1 MATSTGWAPARPVE
15 RHGAPRGGGA
25 RSKSV
30 APGPRRPSPSPA
42 RSRPAADHGGSAD
55 SCRVRVAVRLRP
67 KNSEDLAH
75 GADLDCC
82 VELQPE
88 SKRLKL
94 KKNNWSCESYK
105 FDEVFSENA
114 SQKRVY
120 EVVAKPVVESVLEG
134 YNGTVMA
141 YGQTGTGK
149 TYTVGRLGKD
159 DPSERGIMVRALE
172 HIFSSLSVK
181 TDRVAISYLQLYLE
195 SVQDLLAPE
204 KNNIPIVEDAKTG
217 EVCLPG
223 AAIVEVKDLEH
234 VFQLLQIG
242 EANRHAANT
251 KMNTESSRS
260 HAILIIHLQRSS
272 RIKEENSSSLANDAH
287 GIFPNDLPLVIKS
300 KLLIVDLAGSE
311 RIDKSG
317 SEGHMIE
324 EAKFINLSL
333 TSLGKCINALAENSP
348 HVPTRDS
355 KLTRILRDS
364 FGGTSRTSLVVTIG
378 PSARHYSETSSTVM
392 FGQRAM
398 KVVNTM
404 KLKEEV
410 DYEILY
416 KKMEREVDR
425 LTSEM
430 ERQQKLMQNEKMQL
444 NKKLKESERTF
455 HDFKTAS
462 DMQIE
467 NLAKENHQLGYAVK
481 KLMQDLDEE
490 KGQKNLLSE
499 QITELEKLLNEN
511 KQQQLEN
518 LSKTKILTDTTKEH
532 EMEMGKLLRQ
542 LEEERCCSSNMKDR
556 ISILQKQLCDA
567 QSSAQESMARELEKK
582 LSKVTEEFTIKV
594 QSLKETISGLISEK
608 QLIYEELKSSQ
619 DKVKQEMRERQGL
632 EDQILSLKQ
641 SVSDNCAEESKTSC
655 GMVRSGSGLGS
666 SAFVS
671 KSGKLREAI
680 SGQRGTISKIF
691 EEVGLLNVLALLK
704 SEDLDVQIHAVKV
717 VANLAAEDVNQ
728 ERIVEEGGLDAL
740 LSLLETSENT
750 TIHRVTAGAVANLA
764 MNGSNQGVI
773 MNKGGARL
781 LANVASKTE
790 DLQTLRMVAGAIAN
804 LCGNEKLHLMLKQD
818 GGIKALLGMFGC
830 GHNDVF
836 AQIARGVANFA
847 KCESRMISQ
856 GHRKGRSL
864 LIEDGVLTWMV
875 ANSTRFS
882 ASTRRHIELAFCHLA
897 QNEDNTCDIIASGG
911 IKELLRISQES
922 PRDDTRSLAKKALDS
937 NPAFLREIQ

>member
-1 MATSTGWAPARPVE
+1 MATGAGWAPGRPVE
-15 RHGAPRGGGA
+15 RHGAPRGGNA

-30 APGPRRPSPSPA
+30 VPGPRRPSPSPA
-42 RSRPAADHGGSAD
+42 RSRPAADHSGSAD
-55 SCRVRVAVRLRP
+55 LCRVRVAVRLRP

-75 GADLDCC
+75 GADFDSC

-105 FDEVFSENA
+105 FDEVFSESA

-120 EVVAKPVVESVLEG
+120 EAVAKPVVEASHAFQMPLINLSVLEG

-172 HIFSSLSVK
+172 HILSSLSFE
-181 TDRVAISYLQLYLE
+181 TDCVAISYLQLYLE
-195 SVQDLLAPE
+195 SVHDLLAPE
-204 KNNIPIVEDAKTG
+204 KTNIPIVEDAKTG
-217 EVCLPG
+217 EVSLPG

-260 HAILIIHLQRSS
+260 HAILIIHLQRNT
-272 RIKEENSSSLANDAH
+272 RTKEENGSSLYDVRH
-287 GIFPNDLPLVIKS
+287 DTFPDDLPLVLKS

-333 TSLGKCINALAENSP
+333 TSLGKCINALAENSS

-364 FGGTSRTSLVVTIG
+364 FGGTARTSLVVTIG
-378 PSARHYSETSSTVM
+378 PSARHYSETSSTIM

-398 KVVNTM
+398 KVVNTI

-416 KKMEREVDR
+416 KKMEREVDQ

-430 ERQQKLMQNEKMQL
+430 ERQQKVIRSEKMQMD
-444 NKKLKESERTF
+444 KRLKESERSF
-455 HDFKTAS
+455 HDLRMTFN
-462 DMQIE
+462 MQIE
-467 NLAKENHQLGYAVK
+467 Q
-481 KLMQDLDEE
+481 
-490 KGQKNLLSE
+490 
-499 QITELEKLLNEN
+499 
-511 KQQQLEN
+511 QQQLEN
-518 LSKTKILTDTTKEH
+518 LSKTKIITDEFKEY
-532 EMEMGKLLRQ
+532 EKEMGELVRK
-542 LEEERCCSSNMKDR
+542 LEEERCCSSSMKDR
-556 ISILQKQLCDA
+556 MSLLQQQLCDA
-567 QSSAQESMARELEKK
+567 QSSAQLQESMARELEKELTK
-582 LSKVTEEFTIKV
+582 ATEEFTIEI
-594 QSLKETISGLISEK
+594 QSLKGKISGLISEK
-608 QLIYEELKSSQ
+608 ESIYDELKSTQEKVQLEMSQ
-619 DKVKQEMRERQGL
+619 RKGL
-632 EDQILSLKQ
+632 EDQILRFKQ
-641 SVSDNCAEESKTSC
+641 SVSDSCAEESKTSC
-655 GMVRSGSGLGS
+655 SMVRSGSGLGNT
-666 SAFVS
+666 AFVS
-671 KSGKLREAI
+671 KSEKLREAL

-691 EEVGLLNVLALLK
+691 EEVGLPNVLALLK

-781 LANVASKTE
+781 LANVASET
-790 DLQTLRMVAGAIAN
+790 DDPQTLRMVAGAIAN

-818 GGIKALLGMFGC
+818 GGIKALLGMFRS
-830 GHNDVF
+830 GHADVI
-836 AQIARGVANFA
+836 AQIARGIANFA

-864 LIEDGVLTWMV
+864 LIEDGVLSWMV
-875 ANSTRFS
+875 AHSTMFS

-911 IKELLRISQES
+911 IKELLRISRES
-922 PRDDTRSLAKKALDS
+922 PREDTRNLAKKALDS

>member
-1 MATSTGWAPARPVE
+1 MATGAGWAPARSVE
-15 RHGAPRGGGA
+15 RHGAPRAGGST

-42 RSRPAADHGGSAD
+42 RSRPAPDHGGSAD

-75 GADLDCC
+75 GADFDSC

-94 KKNNWSCESYK
+94 KKNNWSCESYR

-172 HIFSSLSVK
+172 HILSSMPFE
-181 TDRVAISYLQLYLE
+181 TDRVAVSYLQLYLE

-204 KNNIPIVEDAKTG
+204 KTNIPIVEDAKTG
-217 EVCLPG
+217 EVSLPG
-223 AAIVEVKDLEH
+223 AAIVEIKDLEH
-234 VFQLLQIG
+234 AFQLLQIG

-272 RIKEENSSSLANDAH
+272 RIKEENCTSLSNDTH
-287 GIFPNDLPLVIKS
+287 DILPDDLPLVLKS

-333 TSLGKCINALAENSP
+333 TSLGKCINALAENGP
-348 HVPTRDS
+348 HIPTRDS

-364 FGGTSRTSLVVTIG
+364 FGGTARTSLVVTIG
-378 PSARHYSETSSTVM
+378 PSSRHYSETSSTIM

-398 KVVNTM
+398 KVMNTI

-410 DYEILY
+410 DYEVLY
-416 KKMEREVDR
+416 KKMEREVDQ

-430 ERQQKLMQNEKMQL
+430 ERQQKLIKSEKMQL
-444 NKKLKESERTF
+444 DKKLKESERSF
-455 HDFKTAS
+455 HDLRMTS
-462 DMQIE
+462 NMQIE
-467 NLAKENHQLGYAVK
+467 NVEKEKCQLESAVK
-481 KLMQDLDEE
+481 DLIRDLEEE

-499 QITELEKLLNEN
+499 QIIELEKLLNKN

-518 LSKTKILTDTTKEH
+518 LSKTKILADTSKEH
-532 EMEMGKLLRQ
+532 EKERGELLRK
-542 LEEERCCSSNMKDR
+542 LEEERCCSSSMKDR
-556 ISILQKQLCDA
+556 MSVLQQQLCDA

-582 LSKVTEEFTIKV
+582 LTKVSEEFASQV
-594 QSLKETISGLISEK
+594 QSLKEKISELISEK
-608 QLIYEELKSSQ
+608 EVIYEELKSTQ
-619 DKVKQEMRERQGL
+619 EKVQQEMRQRQGL
-632 EDQILSLKQ
+632 EDQILRLKQ
-641 SVSDNCAEESKTSC
+641 STSDNCADESKTSC
-655 GMVRSGSGLGS
+655 GMVRSGSGLGNA
-666 SAFVS
+666 AFVS
-671 KSGKLREAI
+671 KSGKIREAL

-691 EEVGLLNVLALLK
+691 EE
-704 SEDLDVQIHAVKV
+704 DI
-717 VANLAAEDVNQ
+717 NQ

-781 LANVASKTE
+781 LANVASKT
-790 DLQTLRMVAGAIAN
+790 DDPQTLRMVAGAIAN

-818 GGIKALLGMFGC
+818 GGIKALLGMFRS
-830 GHNDVF
+830 GHADVI
-836 AQIARGVANFA
+836 AQIARGIANFA
-847 KCESRMISQ
+847 KCESRVISQ

-864 LIEDGVLTWMV
+864 LIEDGVFTWMV

-911 IKELLRISQES
+911 IKELLRISRES
-922 PRDDTRSLAKKALDS
+922 PREDTRNLAKKALDS
-937 NPAFLREIQ
+937 NPAFLREVQ